1 MTGVTRPVPYDLTLE
16 EAVLGALLLD
26 RATIISVAPFLK
38 PAHFYRERNGTIYA
52 AILALYSRREPPDP
66 QLVYEELRIS
76 EGGPDI
82 QVSDLVGLVD
92 KTIAGGYSTHA
103 YHYAERLVKYATLRN
118 LIAAGGQIAALG
130 FEEAAD
136 IDATLARAGS
146 ILAEVHTERDTMG
159 ARTMTAMLNEWSDRM
174 DILDNNPE
182 TLIGIPSGF
191 SDLDS
196 LTGGWQRS
204 HLVVLGGRTGHGKT
218 ALMCNMALH
227 AAQTRRVGI
236 FSVEMSR
243 EELVERWISET
254 ARVDSRKLR
263 QGRYLSQIERR
274 RISDAVGTLDSLPI
288 FVDDKPGI
296 TLADLRARAYR
307 TKSQHGIDIL
317 FVDYIQKIEAHR
329 KDGNRVQEVG
339 EIARKLKDLA
349 RELNIPVIAGAQLNR
364 VVEGR
369 NNKIPQLSDLRESG
383 DIEHE
388 ANIVVFIYRPEMYE
402 QTEDNLGVA
411 ELHVAKN
418 RSGPLGSVKLRY
430 EAAITKFQPMARAGW
445 DYGEGAA

>member
-1 MTGVTRPVPYDLTLE
+1 MTGVSRPVPYDIALE

-26 RATIISVAPFLK
+26 RDTIIRLAPFLK
-38 PAHFYRERNGTIYA
+38 AVHFHRPRNGTIYA
-52 AILALYSRREPPDP
+52 AILALYGRREPPDP
-66 QLVYEELRIS
+66 RLVLEELRVG
-76 EGGPDI
+76 EDGPD
-82 QVSDLVGLVD
+82 VSLSDLVGLVD
-92 KTIAGGYSTHA
+92 TAIAGGYVVHA
-103 YHYAERLVKYATLRN
+103 YHYAERLVKYSTLRN
-118 LIAAGGQIAALG
+118 LISAGGQIAALG
-130 FEEAAD
+130 FEEGAD
-136 IDATLARAGS
+136 IDQTLARAGS

-182 TLIGIPSGF
+182 ALVGIPSGF
-191 SDLDS
+191 TDLDS

-204 HLVVLGGRTGHGKT
+204 HLIVLGGRTGHGKT

-227 AAQTRRVGI
+227 AAHTKRVGV

-263 QGRYLSQIERR
+263 QGRYLSQIERQ
-274 RISDAVGTLDSLPI
+274 RISNAIPALDALPI
-288 FVDDKPGI
+288 VVDDKPGI
-296 TLADLRARAYR
+296 SLSDLRARAYR
-307 TKSQHGIDIL
+307 MKAEHDIDIL
-317 FVDYIQKIEAHR
+317 FVDYIQKIESPR
-329 KDGNRVQEVG
+329 KDGNRVNEVG

-349 RELNIPVIAGAQLNR
+349 RELSIPVIAGAQLNR

-369 NNKIPQLSDLRESG
+369 NNKVPQLSDLRESG

-402 QTEDNLGVA
+402 QKEDNLGVA

-430 EAAITKFQPMARAGW
+430 EAAITKFQPLARAGW
-445 DYGEGAA
+445 DYDEGAA